1 MNATITLSL
10 ENFRHKRFKTDRVPI
25 KVSRAKRAIISNTSS
40 VEQKKRS
47 GNFVERNP
55 PLDDA
60 ATKYN
65 GTTRATE
72 MSYRASSTPPGG
84 HMIYQHHISTRLFC
98 FHKWWKEARPFSW
111 WRVSPS
117 PPKKHSI
124 DPPNLHVVNKAKMV
138 ACCHDNGGWLCS
150 SCKSREQAADG
161 PAARVASLLTV
172 RQQGNLCKSFNWQQ
186 RSHRNMIIAVNRA
199 VCVKLV

>member
-1 MNATITLSL
+1 
-10 ENFRHKRFKTDRVPI
+10 
-25 KVSRAKRAIISNTSS
+25 
-40 VEQKKRS
+40 
-47 GNFVERNP
+47 
-55 PLDDA
+55 
-60 ATKYN
+60 
-65 GTTRATE
+65 
-72 MSYRASSTPPGG
+72 MSYRAPSTPPGG
-84 HMIYQHHISTRLFC
+84 HMIYQHSISTRLFC

-199 VCVKLV
+199 RCVCKVGVAWRMASVVWPDDCYLIWLLCLWSAATRFKKFVYLFQNLVFPSGNYVAFSSYANDT